1 MADGK
6 NGGVTGTPHLSE
18 AQRLAWLRLIR
29 SENVGPAT
37 FRMLVNRFGGA
48 EKALDMLPELSARG
62 GLKRRVAICS
72 EADAIAEI
80 EAANRLGISI
90 IGLGE
95 PEYPQ
100 ALRHC
105 EGAPPLIFA
114 CGNIAVL
121 TRPMVAIAGSR
132 NCSAAGKR
140 IAGNIAAGLAAAG
153 YVVVSGLARGI
164 DAAAHRASLAA
175 GTIAVLAGGVDVIYP
190 RENEGLYG
198 ELLEQ
203 GAAISEMRLGLE
215 PRGQDFPRRNRII
228 AGLGLATVI
237 IEAAQRS
244 GSLITARLAGETGR
258 EVCAV
263 PGSPLD
269 PRAAGTNRL
278 IRDGAVLARSADD
291 VIEALAPLRG
301 GSAPRPGDLFAA
313 LEDSELDFREQTP
326 TDTPEIGEDARRLVA
341 AALNAAPVEI
351 DDIIRHTGL
360 GPGAVHMALLELE
373 LAGRLARHAGQ
384 RVSAL

>member
-1 MADGK
+1 MVEVA
-6 NGGVTGTPHLSE
+6 NGGASKSPRLSDT
-18 AQRLAWLRLIR
+18 QRLAWLRLIR

-48 EKALDMLPELSARG
+48 ERALEMLPELSARG

-72 EADAIAEI
+72 EDAALTEL
-80 EAANRLGISI
+80 EQAQRLGVSI

-114 CGNIAVL
+114 RGNLAPL
-121 TRPMVAIAGSR
+121 TRPMVAVAGSR
-132 NCSAAGKR
+132 NCSAAGR
-140 IAGNIAAGLAAAG
+140 RLAADIAAGLGAAG

-164 DAAAHRASLAA
+164 DAAAHKASLST
-175 GTIAVLAGGVDVIYP
+175 GTIAVLAGGVDVVYP

-203 GAAISEMRLGLE
+203 GAAVSEMRLGLE

-244 GSLITARLAGETGR
+244 GSLITARLAGEAGR

-278 IRDGAVLARSADD
+278 IRDGAVLTRSAED

-301 GSAPRPGDLFAA
+301 TGPRGPRDLFAT
-313 LEDSELDFREQTP
+313 LEECELEFRNQAGPDET
-326 TDTPEIGEDARRLVA
+326 EIGEDARRLVA
-341 AALNAAPVEI
+341 DALGVAPVEI
-351 DDIIRHTGL
+351 DDLIRLTGL
-360 GPGAVHMALLELE
+360 HPGAVHMALLELE